1 MSFGMLNAA
10 FGSDKPNLGMV
21 TVVKNKEIQK
31 LIDEGTSQAG
41 ATQKATAAGVED
53 WRSQWQS
60 QYLPTIQRQM
70 GQESALLDT
79 LYGGGFEQK
88 LAQLRQ
94 GEATAQNR
102 ALEQTLGRLRSGQ
115 DLQRARLGIGGR
127 NTQQDIM
134 EARLMNDQATRVA
147 LQQAAQERADF
158 GNLWQQQLAGMG
170 QRQAMQEKLST
181 MPLREGQIMAQA
193 YATPLQL
200 AEQVRQMDEA
210 NKFRSLYRKRDA
222 LERLSDMEQVGMQQL
237 GQLTEMA
244 GNVASVAGA
253 FCWVAREV
261 YGDERWLLF
270 RHWMLTQACDGFF
283 YWYAML
289 GEKIARVIH
298 GDEYLKSYIRNWMNT
313 KIRNGNRR

>member
-1 MSFGMLNAA
+1 MSMGQLNAL

-41 ATQKATAAGVED
+41 TTQKATAKGVED
-53 WRSQWQS
+53 WRSQWKS
-60 QYLPTIQRQM
+60 QYLPEIQRQM
-70 GQESALLDT
+70 GQETALLDS

-88 LAQLRQ
+88 LSQLRQ
-94 GEATAQNR
+94 GEAAAQNR

-115 DLQRARLGIGGR
+115 SLQRARLGIGGR

-134 EARLMNDQATRVA
+134 EARLMSDQATRVA

-158 GNLWQQQLAGMG
+158 GNLWQQQLGGMG
-170 QRQAMQEKLST
+170 QRQQMQERLST

-200 AEQVRQMDEA
+200 AEQVRQMDDA

-222 LERLSDMEQVGMQQL
+222 LERLSDAEAVGMEQL

-244 GNVASVAGA
+244 GNVGGMVAGM
-253 FCWVAREV
+253 CWIAREV

-270 RHWMLTQACDGFF
+270 RHWLLTQACDGFF
-283 YWYAML
+283 SWYAML
-289 GEKIARVIH
+289 GEKIARVIR
-298 GDEYLKSYIRNWMNT
+298 GDEHVKSYIRNWMNT
-313 KIRNGNRR
+313 KIRNANRR